1 MIHKT
6 SIPSIKVRVAH
17 PRRPTPMT
25 TFPAALD
32 DGRVPYE
39 TQRGAHWCDG
49 HTKVRYRIRNLGK
62 VPAQGVTRRR
72 RISGSPTR
80 RWCCV
85 DKILPCIYLFAFPLL
100 FEEEDLSPD
109 CLASTMVSTLCTP
122 DNPPPAPP
130 PPVAFVGGPGRRIN
144 EEGEQGE
151 EKRWSDFRPS
161 VPTEEGWLTVP
172 TGSYLSMLMG
182 VAVRGLAIV

>member
-1 MIHKT
+1 MLFRS

-109 CLASTMVSTLCTP
+109 DGVVFEHAHGRRRP
-122 DNPPPAPP
+122 
-130 PPVAFVGGPGRRIN
+130 GPGHCVEETGHGHGDQAHRDDARLCLLSHDSCCARRM
-144 EEGEQGE
+144 
-151 EKRWSDFRPS
+151 R
-161 VPTEEGWLTVP
+161 
-172 TGSYLSMLMG
+172 
-182 VAVRGLAIV
+182 IVVVG